1 MVNFLPKVMEARA
14 GIEPAN
20 RGFAVP
26 GLTTWLPRHHIK
38 RILSIDFHPSEQAK
52 TYFAQFYIMKLHTL
66 FYLFLL
72 LPLFLI
78 GQSRPNV
85 IIIMAD
91 DMGWS
96 DIGCYGSEIE
106 TPNLDRLAKN
116 GLRFTQFYN
125 TGRCCPTR
133 ASLLTGTYPHQAGIG
148 HMMNDTGLP
157 GYKGDLGSNVRTI
170 AEVLSPAKY
179 STYLSGKW
187 HVTPKIQP
195 GSSQHNWPRQRG
207 FDKFYGTIHGA
218 GSFFD
223 PNSLTRNNTLI
234 SPYADKEYQP
244 EVFYYTDAINDHAT
258 RFINE
263 HDNKNP
269 FFLYVAH
276 TAPHWP
282 MHALPEDI
290 EKYKGKYD
298 SGWEKIREARY
309 KKQIKLGLIDPKWK
323 MSPRDA
329 EPWKDAKNKE
339 WDIRNMEVYAAMIDR
354 LDQGIGNIIGALKN
368 RNIFDNTLIIFI
380 ADNGGCAEGMGR
392 KEGIQYK
399 DSDPQILKPMKST
412 DLQFDMIPK
421 RTRDGVVMKQGT
433 GVMTGGADT
442 YHGYGK
448 AWANVS
454 NTPFRQYKHWVHEGG
469 ISTPLVAHWPKGI
482 APKLRGKLEH
492 QPAHLIDLMATC
504 VDLAKADYPK
514 KVNGKEIVP
523 IQGVSLKPVF
533 AGKTLGRKNPI
544 FWEHEGNRAIRIG
557 KWKLVAKGAN
567 GPWELYDLDA
577 DRSEL
582 KDLSEKHSER
592 AKEMADK
599 WEAWAIEALAKPWPW
614 NKKNKLSK
622 KKTFTLKPDT
632 DLPMDIAPMIAK
644 KAFNVEVY
652 IEKMGN
658 GILVAQG
665 GDAHGWGLSI
675 EDGISKFFVCLDGK
689 VETVTAEKKLEIG
702 ESEILAKINS
712 NGNVELY
719 SGKRKLGTGKVSSLV
734 KEMPADGLQVGRDRS
749 GTVGNYNHEFAFD
762 GKIKRVK
769 IKIN

>member
-1 MVNFLPKVMEARA
+1 MS
-14 GIEPAN
+14 
-20 RGFAVP
+20 GFA
-26 GLTTWLPRHHIK
+26 
-38 RILSIDFHPSEQAK
+38 
-52 TYFAQFYIMKLHTL
+52 Y
-66 FYLFLL
+66 
-72 LPLFLI
+72 

-85 IIIMAD
+85 IIVMAD

-157 GYKGDLGSNVRTI
+157 GYKGDLGTDVQTI
-170 AEVLSPAKY
+170 AEVLKPAKY

-187 HVTPKIQP
+187 HVTPKVTP

-207 FDKFYGTIHGA
+207 FDRFYGTIHGA

-223 PNSLTRNNTLI
+223 PNSLTRGNTLI
-234 SPYADKEYQP
+234 SPYADKEYEP

-263 HDNKNP
+263 HKGDDP

-282 MHALPEDI
+282 MHALPEDM
-290 EKYKGKYD
+290 EKYKGRYD
-298 SGWEKIREARY
+298 EGWEVIRQARY
-309 KKQIKLGLIDPKWK
+309 QRQLEMGLIDPKWK
-323 MSPRDA
+323 LSPRDA
-329 EPWKDAKNKE
+329 EAWKDAKNKE
-339 WDIRNMEVYAAMIDR
+339 WEIRLMEAYAAMVDR
-354 LDQGIGNIIGALKN
+354 LDQGLGKVIGALEK
-368 RNIFDNTLIIFI
+368 RKMLDNTLIMFI

-399 DSDPQILKPMKST
+399 DSDPEILKPMKAT
-412 DLQFDMIPK
+412 DLQMDMIPK

-433 GVMTGGADT
+433 EVMTGGADT

-454 NTPFRQYKHWVHEGG
+454 NTPFREYKHWVHEGG

-482 APKLRGKLEH
+482 SAKLRGKFEH

-514 KVNGKEIVP
+514 EVKGQKIVP
-523 IQGVSLKPVF
+523 MQGVSLKPTF
-533 AGKTLGRKNPI
+533 SGKAIKREDPI
-544 FWEHEGNRAIRIG
+544 YWEHEGNRAIRIG

-567 GPWELYDLDA
+567 GAWELYDLDA

-582 KDLSEKHSER
+582 NDLSEKHPQR
-592 AKEMADK
+592 AKEMADQ
-599 WEAWAIEALAKPWPW
+599 WEAWAIEAKAKPWPW
-614 NKKNKLSK
+614 NRKKSSFSK
-622 KKTFTLKPDT
+622 KKVFNLEPDAN
-632 DLPMDIAPMIAK
+632 LPSGVAPMVAK
-644 KAFNVEVY
+644 KAFEVE
-652 IEKMGN
+652 IQIGKQGN

-665 GDAHGWGLSI
+665 GDAHGWALSI
-675 EDGISKFFVCLDGK
+675 ENKVLRFFVRLNGK
-689 VETVTAEKKLEIG
+689 MESVAADQKLGDKEMKIQAMLHASG
-702 ESEILAKINS
+702 E
-712 NGNVELY
+712 VELY
-719 SGKRKLGTGKVSSLV
+719 AGKRKLGRGMVSSLV
-734 KEMPADGLQVGRDRS
+734 KEMPQDGLQMGRDEGGR
-749 GTVGNYNHEFAFD
+749 VGEYKDAFAFD
-762 GKIKRVK
+762 GEIKKGRIKIK
-769 IKIN
+769 

>member
-1 MVNFLPKVMEARA
+1 MS
-14 GIEPAN
+14 
-20 RGFAVP
+20 GFA
-26 GLTTWLPRHHIK
+26 
-38 RILSIDFHPSEQAK
+38 
-52 TYFAQFYIMKLHTL
+52 Y
-66 FYLFLL
+66 
-72 LPLFLI
+72 

-85 IIIMAD
+85 IIVMAD

-157 GYKGDLGSNVRTI
+157 GYKGDLGTDVQTI
-170 AEVLSPAKY
+170 AEVLKPANY

-187 HVTPKIQP
+187 HVTPKVTP
-195 GSSQHNWPRQRG
+195 GSSQHNWPKQRG
-207 FDKFYGTIHGA
+207 FDRFYGTIHGA

-223 PNSLTRNNTLI
+223 PNSLTRGNTLI
-234 SPYADKEYQP
+234 SPYADKEYEP

-263 HDNKNP
+263 HKGDDP

-282 MHALPEDI
+282 MHALPEDM
-290 EKYKGKYD
+290 EKYKGRYD
-298 SGWEKIREARY
+298 EGWEVIRQARY
-309 KKQIKLGLIDPKWK
+309 QRQLEMGLIDPKWK
-323 MSPRDA
+323 LSPRDA
-329 EPWKDAKNKE
+329 EAWKDAKNKE
-339 WDIRNMEVYAAMIDR
+339 WEIRLMEAYAAMVDR
-354 LDQGIGNIIGALKN
+354 LDQGLGKVIGALEK
-368 RNIFDNTLIIFI
+368 RKMLDNTLIMFI

-399 DSDPQILKPMKST
+399 DSDPEILKPMKAT
-412 DLQFDMIPK
+412 DLQMDMIPK

-433 GVMTGGADT
+433 EVMTGGADT

-454 NTPFRQYKHWVHEGG
+454 NTPFREYKHWVHEGG

-482 APKLRGKLEH
+482 SEKLRGKFEH

-514 KVNGKEIVP
+514 EVKGQKIVP
-523 IQGVSLKPVF
+523 MQGVSLKPTF
-533 AGKTLGRKNPI
+533 SGKAIKREDPI
-544 FWEHEGNRAIRIG
+544 YWEHEGNRAIRIG
-557 KWKLVAKGAN
+557 KWKLVAKGSN
-567 GPWELYDLDA
+567 GAWQLYDLKE

-582 KDLSEKHSER
+582 NDLSEKHPQR
-592 AKEMADK
+592 AKEMADQ
-599 WEAWAIEALAKPWPW
+599 WEAWAIEAKAKPWPW
-614 NKKNKLSK
+614 NRKKSSFSK
-622 KKTFTLKPDT
+622 KKVFNLEPDAN
-632 DLPMDIAPMIAK
+632 LPSGVAPMVAK
-644 KAFNVEVY
+644 KAFEVE
-652 IEKMGN
+652 IQMGKQGN

-665 GDAHGWGLSI
+665 GDAHGWALSI
-675 EDGISKFFVCLDGK
+675 EHKVLRFFIRLNGK
-689 VETVTAEKKLEIG
+689 MESVDADQKLGDKEMKIQAILHASG
-702 ESEILAKINS
+702 E
-712 NGNVELY
+712 VELY
-719 SGKRKLGTGKVSSLV
+719 AGKRKLGRGMVSSLV
-734 KEMPADGLQVGRDRS
+734 KEMPQDGLQMGRDEGGR
-749 GTVGNYNHEFAFD
+749 VGEYKDAFAFD
-762 GKIKRVK
+762 GEIKKGRIKIK
-769 IKIN
+769 

>member
-1 MVNFLPKVMEARA
+1 MK
-14 GIEPAN
+14 
-20 RGFAVP
+20 
-26 GLTTWLPRHHIK
+26 IK
-38 RILSIDFHPSEQAK
+38 
-52 TYFAQFYIMKLHTL
+52 TL
-66 FYLFLL
+66 FSLFLFSSL
-72 LPLFLI
+72 LTI
-78 GQSRPNV
+78 GQNRPNV
-85 IIIMAD
+85 IIVMAD

-157 GYKGDLGSNVRTI
+157 GYKGDLGTDVQTI
-170 AEVLSPAKY
+170 AEVLKPAKY

-187 HVTPKIQP
+187 HVTPKVTP
-195 GSSQHNWPRQRG
+195 GSSQHNWPKQRG
-207 FDKFYGTIHGA
+207 FDRFYGTIHGA

-223 PNSLTRNNTLI
+223 PNSLTRGNTLI
-234 SPYADKEYQP
+234 SPYADKEYEP

-263 HDNKNP
+263 HKADNP

-282 MHALPEDI
+282 MHSLPEDM
-290 EKYKGKYD
+290 EKYKGRYD
-298 SGWEKIREARY
+298 EGWEVIRQARY
-309 KKQIKLGLIDPKWK
+309 QRQLEMGLIDPKWK
-323 MSPRDA
+323 LSPRDA
-329 EPWKDAKNKE
+329 EAWKDAKTKE
-339 WDIRNMEVYAAMIDR
+339 WEIRLMEVYAAMVDR
-354 LDQGIGNIIGALKN
+354 LDQGLGNVIGALEK
-368 RNIFDNTLIIFI
+368 RKMLDNTLIIFI

-399 DSDPQILKPMKST
+399 DSDPDILRPMNAT
-412 DLQFDMIPK
+412 DLQIDMIPK

-433 GVMTGGADT
+433 EVMTGGADT

-454 NTPFRQYKHWVHEGG
+454 NTPFREYKHWVHEGG

-482 APKLRGKLEH
+482 SPKLRGKFEH

-504 VDLAKADYPK
+504 VDLAKAEYPK
-514 KVNGKEIVP
+514 EVNGQKIVP
-523 IQGVSLKPVF
+523 LQGVSLKPSF
-533 AGKTLGRKNPI
+533 SRKNLQRKNPI
-544 FWEHEGNRAIRIG
+544 YWEHEGNRAIRIG

-567 GPWELYDLDA
+567 GAWELYDLDA

-582 KDLSEKHSER
+582 NNLATVHEDR

-599 WEAWAIEALAKPWPW
+599 WEAWAIEAKAKPWPW
-614 NKKNKLSK
+614 NRKKNSFSK
-622 KKTFTLKPDT
+622 KKVFNLAPDAN
-632 DLPMDIAPMIAK
+632 LPMGDSPMIAK
-644 KAFNVEVY
+644 KAFEVEVQ
-652 IEKMGN
+652 IEKQGN

-675 EDGISKFFVCLDGK
+675 ENKVLRFFVRLNGK
-689 VETVTAEKKLEIG
+689 MESVAANQKLGDKEMKIQ
-702 ESEILAKINS
+702 AKLHAS
-712 NGNVELY
+712 GGVELY
-719 SGKRKLGTGKVSSLV
+719 AGKRSLGRGKVSSLV
-734 KEMPADGLQVGRDRS
+734 KEMPQDGLQMGRDEGGR
-749 GTVGNYNHEFAFD
+749 VGEYKDAFAFD
-762 GKIKRVK
+762 GEIKKGK
-769 IKIN
+769 IKIK

>member
-1 MVNFLPKVMEARA
+1 MR
-14 GIEPAN
+14 IELTN

-26 GLTTWLPRHHIK
+26 GLTTWLPRRVPK
-38 RILSIDFHPSEQAK
+38 ELLSIDFPPLEQAK
-52 TYFAQFYIMKLHTL
+52 TYFATFYIMKFQIL
-66 FYLFLL
+66 FHLSLFVSLSLL
-72 LPLFLI
+72 
-78 GQSRPNV
+78 GQNRPNV
-85 IIIMAD
+85 IIVMAD

-157 GYKGDLGSNVRTI
+157 GYKGDLGSNVQTI

-187 HVTPKIQP
+187 HVTPKIHP
-195 GSSQHNWPRQRG
+195 GSSQHNWPKQRG
-207 FDKFYGTIHGA
+207 FDRFYGTIHGA

-223 PNSLTRNNTLI
+223 PNSLTRDNTLI
-234 SPYADKEYQP
+234 SPHADQEYKP
-244 EVFYYTDAINDHAT
+244 KKFYYTDAINDHAT

-263 HDNKNP
+263 HNSNNP

-290 EKYKGKYD
+290 KKYKGRYD
-298 SGWEKIREARY
+298 EGWEKIRKTRY
-309 KKQIKLGLIDPKWK
+309 QKQLKLGLIEPKWK
-323 MSPRDA
+323 LSPRDA
-329 EPWKDAKNKE
+329 EAWQDAKNKKWE
-339 WDIRNMEVYAAMIDR
+339 IRLMEVYAAMVDR
-354 LDQGIGNIIGALKN
+354 MDQGLGRIINALEK
-368 RNIFDNTLIIFI
+368 RKMFENTLIIFI

-399 DSDPQILKPMKST
+399 DSDPEILKPMKDS
-412 DLQFDMIPK
+412 DLQMDMIPK

-433 GVMTGGADT
+433 EVMSGSADT

-454 NTPFRQYKHWVHEGG
+454 NTPFREYKHWVHEGG
-469 ISTPLVAHWPKGI
+469 ISAPLVAHWPKGI
-482 APKLRGKLEH
+482 ASELRGKFEH

-504 VDLAKADYPK
+504 VELADANYPDEVKGK
-514 KVNGKEIVP
+514 KIVP
-523 IQGVSLKPVF
+523 LQGVSLGPAF
-533 AGKTLGRKNPI
+533 SGKKLKRKNPI
-544 FWEHEGNRAIRIG
+544 FWEHEGNRAIRIEN
-557 KWKLVAKGAN
+557 WKLVAKGSN
-567 GPWELYDLDA
+567 GEWELYDLEA

-582 KDLSEKHSER
+582 NNLSKTHPER
-592 AKEMADK
+592 ASQMAEK
-599 WEAWAIEALAKPWPW
+599 WEAWAIEANAKPWPW
-614 NKKNKLSK
+614 NRNKKNFGSK
-622 KKTFTLKPDT
+622 KKTFNLDANANLTKELS
-632 DLPMDIAPMIAK
+632 PMIRK
-644 KAFNVEVY
+644 KSFEVEVH
-652 IEKMGN
+652 IEKQGE

-665 GDAHGWGLSI
+665 GDTHGWVLFVRDNFAHFSLSLGGKI
-675 EDGISKFFVCLDGK
+675 ETIKANKKITEREGKIVASLNPNGI
-689 VETVTAEKKLEIG
+689 
-702 ESEILAKINS
+702 
-712 NGNVELY
+712 VELFA
-719 SGKRKLGTGKVSSLV
+719 GKRKLGSGKVSSLV
-734 KEMPADGLQVGRDRS
+734 KEMPIDGLQVGRDEG
-749 GTVGNYNHEFAFD
+749 GTVGDYKDAFD
-762 GKIKRVK
+762 FNGKIKKVR

>member
-1 MVNFLPKVMEARA
+1 MEARVR
-14 GIEPAN
+14 IELTN

-26 GLTTWLPRHHIK
+26 GLTTWLPRRAPK
-38 RILSIDFHPSEQAK
+38 ELLSIDFPPLEQAK
-52 TYFAQFYIMKLHTL
+52 TYFVTFYIMKFQIL
-66 FYLFLL
+66 FYLSFFF
-72 LPLFLI
+72 PICIF
-78 GQSRPNV
+78 GQNRPNV
-85 IIIMAD
+85 IIVMAD

-157 GYKGDLGSNVRTI
+157 GYQGDLGSNVQTI

-187 HVTPKIQP
+187 HVTPKIHP

-207 FDKFYGTIHGA
+207 FDRFYGTIHGA

-223 PNSLTRNNTLI
+223 PNSLTRDNTLI
-234 SPYADKEYQP
+234 SPHADKEYKP
-244 EVFYYTDAINDHAT
+244 KEFYYTDAINDHAT

-263 HDNKNP
+263 HDSNNP

-290 EKYKGKYD
+290 QKYKGRYD
-298 SGWEKIREARY
+298 GGWEKIREARY
-309 KKQIKLGLIDPKWK
+309 QKQLKLGLIDPKWK
-323 MSPRDA
+323 LSPRDA
-329 EPWKDAKNKE
+329 EAWEDAKNKE
-339 WDIRNMEVYAAMIDR
+339 WEIRLMEVYAAMVDR
-354 LDQGIGNIIGALKN
+354 MDQGLGRIIKALEK
-368 RNIFDNTLIIFI
+368 RQMLDNTLIIFI

-399 DSDPQILKPMKST
+399 DSDPDVLKPMKDS
-412 DLQFDMIPK
+412 DLQMDMIPK

-433 GVMTGGADT
+433 DVMTGGADT

-454 NTPFRQYKHWVHEGG
+454 NTPFREYKHWVHEGG
-469 ISTPLVAHWPKGI
+469 ISAPLVAHWPKGI
-482 APKLRGKLEH
+482 ATKLRGKFEH

-504 VDLAKADYPK
+504 VELANADYPEEVKGK
-514 KVNGKEIVP
+514 KIVP
-523 IQGVSLKPVF
+523 LQGVSLGPAF
-533 AGKTLGRKNPI
+533 SGKKLTRENPI
-544 FWEHEGNRAIRIG
+544 FWEHEGNRAIRIEN
-557 KWKLVAKGAN
+557 WKLVAKGAK
-567 GPWELYDLDA
+567 GAWELYDLKA

-582 KDLSEKHSER
+582 NDLSEKHPER
-592 AKEMADK
+592 ARQMAEK
-599 WEAWAIEALAKPWPW
+599 WEAWAIEANAKPWPW
-614 NKKNKLSK
+614 NRNKKSVGSK
-622 KKTFTLKPDT
+622 
-632 DLPMDIAPMIAK
+632 K
-644 KAFNVEVY
+644 KAFNLDANTNLTKELSPMIRKRPFEVEVH
-652 IEKMGN
+652 IEKQGE

-665 GDAHGWGLSI
+665 GDTHGWALFIIDNVVHFTLSLGGKI
-675 EDGISKFFVCLDGK
+675 ETIKADKELTEKEGKIVATLNPDGI
-689 VETVTAEKKLEIG
+689 
-702 ESEILAKINS
+702 
-712 NGNVELY
+712 VELFA
-719 SGKRKLGTGKVSSLV
+719 GKRKLGSGKVSSLV
-734 KEMPADGLQVGRDRS
+734 KEMPIDGLQVGRDEG
-749 GTVGNYNHEFAFD
+749 GTVGDYKDAFDFD
-762 GKIKRVK
+762 GKIKKVRL
-769 IKIN
+769 KIN

>member
-1 MVNFLPKVMEARA
+1 MR
-14 GIEPAN
+14 IELTN

-26 GLTTWLPRHHIK
+26 GLTTWLPRHAPK
-38 RILSIDFHPSEQAK
+38 ALLSIDFPPLEQAK
-52 TYFAQFYIMKLHTL
+52 TYFATFYIMKFQIL
-66 FYLFLL
+66 FYLSLFV
-72 LPLFLI
+72 PLSFF

-85 IIIMAD
+85 IIVMAD

-157 GYKGDLGSNVRTI
+157 GYTGDLGSNVQTI

-187 HVTPKIQP
+187 HVTPKIHP

-207 FDKFYGTIHGA
+207 FDRFYGTIHGA

-223 PNSLTRNNTLI
+223 PNSLTRDNTLI
-234 SPYADKEYQP
+234 SPHADKEYKP
-244 EVFYYTDAINDHAT
+244 KEFYYTDAINDHAT

-263 HDNKNP
+263 HDSNNP

-290 EKYKGKYD
+290 EKYQGRYD
-298 SGWEKIREARY
+298 EGWEKIREARY
-309 KKQIKLGLIDPKWK
+309 QKQLKLGLIEPKWK
-323 MSPRDA
+323 LSPRDA
-329 EPWKDAKNKE
+329 EAWHDAKNKE
-339 WDIRNMEVYAAMIDR
+339 WEIRLMEVYAAMVDR
-354 LDQGIGNIIGALKN
+354 MDQGLGRIINALEK
-368 RNIFDNTLIIFI
+368 RKMLENTLIIFI

-399 DSDPQILKPMKST
+399 DSDPEILKPMKDS
-412 DLQFDMIPK
+412 DLQMDMIPK

-433 GVMTGGADT
+433 EVMPGGADT

-454 NTPFRQYKHWVHEGG
+454 NTPFREYKHWVHEGG
-469 ISTPLVAHWPKGI
+469 ISAPLVAHWPKGI
-482 APKLRGKLEH
+482 ASKLRGKFEH

-504 VDLAKADYPK
+504 VELAGANYPDEVKGK
-514 KVNGKEIVP
+514 KMVP
-523 IQGVSLKPVF
+523 LQGVSLGPAF
-533 AGKTLGRKNPI
+533 SGKKLKRENPI
-544 FWEHEGNRAIRIG
+544 FWEHEGNRAIRIEN
-557 KWKLVAKGAN
+557 WKLVAKGSN
-567 GPWELYDLDA
+567 GEWELYDLDA

-582 KDLSEKHSER
+582 NNLRETHPER
-592 AKEMADK
+592 TSQMAEK
-599 WEAWAIEALAKPWPW
+599 WEAWAIEANAKPWPW
-614 NKKNKLSK
+614 NRNKKNLGSK
-622 KKTFTLKPDT
+622 KKTFNLDANANLTKELS
-632 DLPMDIAPMIAK
+632 PMIRK
-644 KAFNVEVY
+644 KSFEVEVH
-652 IEKMGN
+652 IEKQGE

-665 GDAHGWGLSI
+665 GDTHGWVLFVRDNFAHFSLSLGGKI
-675 EDGISKFFVCLDGK
+675 ETIK
-689 VETVTAEKKLEIG
+689 ANKKLTEKEG
-702 ESEILAKINS
+702 KIVASLNP
-712 NGNVELY
+712 NGIVELFA
-719 SGKRKLGTGKVSSLV
+719 GKRKLGSGKVSSLV
-734 KEMPADGLQVGRDRS
+734 KEMPIDGLQVGRDEG
-749 GTVGNYNHEFAFD
+749 GTVGDYKDAFDFD
-762 GKIKRVK
+762 GKIKKVR

>member
-1 MVNFLPKVMEARA
+1 MEARV
-14 GIEPAN
+14 GIEPTN

-26 GLTTWLPRHHIK
+26 GLTTWLPRPCPK
-38 RILSIDFHPSEQAK
+38 ALLSIDFPPLEQAK
-52 TYFAQFYIMKLHTL
+52 TYFATFYIMKFQIL
-66 FYLFLL
+66 FYLSLFVSLSLL
-72 LPLFLI
+72 

-85 IIIMAD
+85 IIVMAD

-157 GYKGDLGSNVRTI
+157 GYTGDLGSNVQTI

-187 HVTPKIQP
+187 HVTPKIHP
-195 GSSQHNWPRQRG
+195 GSSQHNWPKQRG
-207 FDKFYGTIHGA
+207 FDRFYGTIHGA

-223 PNSLTRNNTLI
+223 PNSLTRDNTLI
-234 SPYADKEYQP
+234 SPHADKEYKP
-244 EVFYYTDAINDHAT
+244 KKFYYTDAINDHAT

-263 HDNKNP
+263 HDSNNP

-290 EKYKGKYD
+290 EKYKGRYD
-298 SGWEKIREARY
+298 EGWEKIRETRY
-309 KKQIKLGLIDPKWK
+309 QKQLKLGLIEPKWK
-323 MSPRDA
+323 LSPRDA
-329 EPWKDAKNKE
+329 EAWQDAKNKQWE
-339 WDIRNMEVYAAMIDR
+339 IRLMEVYAAMVDR
-354 LDQGIGNIIGALKN
+354 MDQGLGRIINALEK
-368 RNIFDNTLIIFI
+368 RKMFENTLIIFI

-399 DSDPQILKPMKST
+399 DSDPEILKPMKDS
-412 DLQFDMIPK
+412 DLQMDMIPK

-433 GVMTGGADT
+433 EVMSGGADT

-454 NTPFRQYKHWVHEGG
+454 NTPFREYKHWVHEGG
-469 ISTPLVAHWPKGI
+469 ISAPLVAHWPKGI
-482 APKLRGKLEH
+482 ASELRGKFEH

-504 VDLAKADYPK
+504 VELADANYPDEVKGK
-514 KVNGKEIVP
+514 KIVP
-523 IQGVSLKPVF
+523 LQGVSLGPAF
-533 AGKTLGRKNPI
+533 SGKKLKRKNPI
-544 FWEHEGNRAIRIG
+544 FWEHEGNRAIRIEN
-557 KWKLVAKGAN
+557 WKLVAKGSK
-567 GPWELYDLDA
+567 GEWELYDLEA

-582 KDLSEKHSER
+582 NNLSETHPER
-592 AKEMADK
+592 ASQMAEK
-599 WEAWAIEALAKPWPW
+599 WEAWAIEANAKPWPW
-614 NKKNKLSK
+614 NRNKKNFGSK
-622 KKTFTLKPDT
+622 KKTFNLDANANLTKELS
-632 DLPMDIAPMIAK
+632 PMIRK
-644 KAFNVEVY
+644 KSFEVEVH
-652 IEKMGN
+652 IEKQGE

-665 GDAHGWGLSI
+665 GDTHGWVLFVRDNFAHFSLSLGGKI
-675 EDGISKFFVCLDGK
+675 ETIK
-689 VETVTAEKKLEIG
+689 ANKKLTER
-702 ESEILAKINS
+702 EVKIVASLNP
-712 NGNVELY
+712 NGIVELFA
-719 SGKRKLGTGKVSSLV
+719 GKRKLGSGKVSSLV
-734 KEMPADGLQVGRDRS
+734 KEMPIDGLQVGRDEG
-749 GTVGNYNHEFAFD
+749 GTVGDYKDAFD
-762 GKIKRVK
+762 FNGKIKKVR

>member
-1 MVNFLPKVMEARA
+1 MC
-14 GIEPAN
+14 GI
-20 RGFAVP
+20 
-26 GLTTWLPRHHIK
+26 
-38 RILSIDFHPSEQAK
+38 AK
-52 TYFAQFYIMKLHTL
+52 
-66 FYLFLL
+66 
-72 LPLFLI
+72 
-78 GQSRPNV
+78 GQNRPNV
-85 IIIMAD
+85 IIVMAD

-106 TPNLDRLAKN
+106 TPNLDRLANN

-157 GYKGDLGSNVRTI
+157 GYKGDLGTNVQTI
-170 AEVLSPAKY
+170 AEVLRPAKY

-187 HVTPKIQP
+187 HVTPKVQP

-207 FDKFYGTIHGA
+207 FDRFYGTIHGA

-223 PNSLTRNNTLI
+223 PNSLTRDNTLL
-234 SPYADKEYQP
+234 SPYADKEYKP
-244 EVFYYTDAINDHAT
+244 DVFYYTDAINDHAT

-263 HDNKNP
+263 HDGENP

-298 SGWEKIREARY
+298 EGWEKIRTARY
-309 KKQIKLGLIDPKWK
+309 KKQVELGLIDPKWK
-323 MSPRDA
+323 LSPRDA
-329 EPWKDAKNKE
+329 EAWDDTKNKE
-339 WDIRNMEVYAAMIDR
+339 WEIRHMEVYAAMVDR
-354 LDQGIGNIIGALKN
+354 LDQGLGKVIGTLEKRKIL
-368 RNIFDNTLIIFI
+368 DNTLIMFI

-392 KEGIQYK
+392 REGIQYK
-399 DSDPQILKPMKST
+399 DSDPNILKPMKAT
-412 DLQFDMIPK
+412 DLQMDMIPK

-433 GVMTGGADT
+433 EVMTGGADT

-482 APKLRGKLEH
+482 PQKLRGKFDH

-504 VDLAKADYPK
+504 VDLAQADFPEEK
-514 KVNGKEIVP
+514 NGEKIVP
-523 IQGVSLKPVF
+523 MQGVSLKPAF
-533 AGKTLGRKNPI
+533 SGKKFKRQNPI

-567 GPWELYDLDA
+567 GRWELYDLEA

-582 KDLSEKHSER
+582 NDLSEAHSER
-592 AKEMADK
+592 AKEMAKK
-599 WEAWAIEALAKPWPW
+599 WETWAIEAKAKPWPW
-614 NKKNKLSK
+614 NRNKKSSFSN
-622 KKTFTLKPDT
+622 KKTFTLEHNAN
-632 DLPMDIAPMIAK
+632 LGQNQAPMIAK
-644 KAFNVEVY
+644 KAFEMEVQ
-652 IEKMGN
+652 MGKH
-658 GILVAQG
+658 GEGVLVAQG
-665 GDAHGWGLSI
+665 GDTHGWVLFVKNNILHFSLSL
-675 EDGISKFFVCLDGK
+675 GGK
-689 VETVTAEKKLEIG
+689 VETIKANEKLREKDGKVFAKLNAAG
-702 ESEILAKINS
+702 M
-712 NGNVELY
+712 VELFA
-719 SGKRKLGTGKVSSLV
+719 GKRKIGNGKVSSLV
-734 KEMPADGLQVGRDRS
+734 KEMPIDGLQVGRDEG
-749 GTVGNYNHEFAFD
+749 GTVGEYNDVFAFD
-762 GKIKRVK
+762 GKIEKVRIK
-769 IKIN
+769 IK

>member
-1 MVNFLPKVMEARA
+1 MEARA

-26 GLTTWLPRHHIK
+26 GLTTWLPRHYPK
-38 RILSIDFHPSEQAK
+38 PLLSIDFTPLEQAK
-52 TYFAQFYIMKLHTL
+52 TYPSTLYIMKFQKL
-66 FYLFLL
+66 FYLFLFV
-72 LPLFLI
+72 PIFGF

-85 IIIMAD
+85 ILVMAD

-106 TPNLDRLAKN
+106 TPNLDRLAQN

-157 GYKGDLGSNVRTI
+157 GYKGDLGSNVQTI
-170 AEVLSPAKY
+170 AEVLRPAKY

-187 HVTPKIQP
+187 HVTPKVQP
-195 GSSQHNWPRQRG
+195 GASQHNWPRQRG
-207 FDKFYGTIHGA
+207 FDRFYGTIHGA

-223 PNSLTRNNTLI
+223 PNSLTRDNTLI
-234 SPYADKEYQP
+234 SPYADKEYKP
-244 EVFYYTDAINDHAT
+244 KVFYYTDAINDHAT

-263 HDNKNP
+263 HKSENP

-290 EKYKGKYD
+290 EKYKGRYD
-298 SGWEKIREARY
+298 QGWEKIREARY
-309 KKQIKLGLIDPKWK
+309 QKQLDIGLIDPMWK
-323 MSPRDA
+323 LSPRDA
-329 EPWKDAKNKE
+329 EPWKDAKNKK
-339 WDIRNMEVYAAMIDR
+339 WDIRNMEVYAAMVDR
-354 LDQGIGNIIGALKN
+354 LDQGLGRVISALKK

-392 KEGIQYK
+392 REGIQYK
-399 DSDPQILKPMKST
+399 DSDPEILKPMKAT
-412 DLQFDMIPK
+412 DLQMDMIPK
-421 RTRDGVVMKQGT
+421 RTRDGVVIKQGT
-433 GVMTGGADT
+433 EVMTGGADT

-482 APKLRGKLEH
+482 AQKLRGKFEH

-504 VDLAKADYPK
+504 VDLAKADFPEEK
-514 KVNGKEIVP
+514 NGEKIVP
-523 IQGVSLKPVF
+523 MQGVSLKPAF
-533 AGKTLGRKNPI
+533 SGKTFKRPNPI

-567 GPWELYDLDA
+567 GNWELYDLDA

-582 KDLSEKHSER
+582 NDLSEKHPDR
-592 AKEMADK
+592 TTEMASI
-599 WEAWAIEALAKPWPW
+599 WETWAIEANAKPWPW
-614 NKKNKLSK
+614 NRNKKNQGSK
-622 KKTFTLKPDT
+622 KKAFTLNAGTNLTKE
-632 DLPMDIAPMIAK
+632 LSPMIAK
-644 KAFNVEVY
+644 KPFEVEVH
-652 IEKMGN
+652 IEKQGE
-658 GILVAQG
+658 GVLVAQG
-665 GDAHGWGLSI
+665 GDTHGWVLFVKDNIAHFSLSL
-675 EDGISKFFVCLDGK
+675 GGK
-689 VETVTAEKKLEIG
+689 VETVKAKEKLAEKDGKV
-702 ESEILAKINS
+702 LATLNS
-712 NGNVELY
+712 KGIVELS
-719 SGKRKLGTGKVSSLV
+719 SGKRTLGNGKVSSLV
-734 KEMPADGLQVGRDRS
+734 KEMPLDGLQVGRDEG
-749 GTVGNYNHEFAFD
+749 GTVGDYKDAFD
-762 GKIKRVK
+762 FNGKIKKVR

>member
-1 MVNFLPKVMEARA
+1 MS
-14 GIEPAN
+14 
-20 RGFAVP
+20 GFA
-26 GLTTWLPRHHIK
+26 
-38 RILSIDFHPSEQAK
+38 
-52 TYFAQFYIMKLHTL
+52 Y
-66 FYLFLL
+66 
-72 LPLFLI
+72 

-85 IIIMAD
+85 IIVMAD

-157 GYKGDLGSNVRTI
+157 GYKGDLGTDVQTI
-170 AEVLSPAKY
+170 AEVLKPAKY

-187 HVTPKIQP
+187 HVTPKVTP
-195 GSSQHNWPRQRG
+195 GSSQHNWPKQRG
-207 FDKFYGTIHGA
+207 FDRFYGTIHGA

-223 PNSLTRNNTLI
+223 PNSLTRGNTLI
-234 SPYADKEYQP
+234 SPYADKEYEP

-263 HDNKNP
+263 HKGDDP

-282 MHALPEDI
+282 MHALPEDM
-290 EKYKGKYD
+290 EKYKGRYD
-298 SGWEKIREARY
+298 EGWEVIRQARY
-309 KKQIKLGLIDPKWK
+309 QRQLEMGLIDPKWK
-323 MSPRDA
+323 LSPRDA
-329 EPWKDAKNKE
+329 EMWKDAKNKE
-339 WDIRNMEVYAAMIDR
+339 WEIRLMEAYAAMVDR
-354 LDQGIGNIIGALKN
+354 LDQGLGKVIGALEK
-368 RNIFDNTLIIFI
+368 RKMLDNTLIMFI

-399 DSDPQILKPMKST
+399 DSDPEILKPMKAT
-412 DLQFDMIPK
+412 DLQMDMIPK

-433 GVMTGGADT
+433 EVMTGGADT

-454 NTPFRQYKHWVHEGG
+454 NTPFREYKHWVHEGG

-482 APKLRGKLEH
+482 SAKLRGKFEH

-514 KVNGKEIVP
+514 EVKGQKIVP
-523 IQGVSLKPVF
+523 MQGVSLKPTF
-533 AGKTLGRKNPI
+533 SGKAIKREDPI
-544 FWEHEGNRAIRIG
+544 YWEHEGNRAIRIG

-567 GPWELYDLDA
+567 GAWELYDLDA

-582 KDLSEKHSER
+582 NDLSEKHPQR
-592 AKEMADK
+592 AKEMADQ
-599 WEAWAIEALAKPWPW
+599 WEAWAIEAKAKPWPW
-614 NKKNKLSK
+614 NRKKSSFSK
-622 KKTFTLKPDT
+622 KKVFNLEPDAN
-632 DLPMDIAPMIAK
+632 LPSGVAPMVAK
-644 KAFNVEVY
+644 KAFEVE
-652 IEKMGN
+652 IQIGKQGN

-665 GDAHGWGLSI
+665 GDAHGWALSI
-675 EDGISKFFVCLDGK
+675 ENKVLRFFVRLNGK
-689 VETVTAEKKLEIG
+689 MESVAADQKLGDKEMKIQAMLHASG
-702 ESEILAKINS
+702 E
-712 NGNVELY
+712 VELY
-719 SGKRKLGTGKVSSLV
+719 AGKRKLGRGMVSSLV
-734 KEMPADGLQVGRDRS
+734 KEMPQDGLQMGRDEGGR
-749 GTVGNYNHEFAFD
+749 VGEYKDAFAFD
-762 GKIKRVK
+762 GEIKKGRIKIK
-769 IKIN
+769 

>member
-1 MVNFLPKVMEARA
+1 MRFPIFFSLVLFMS
-14 GIEPAN
+14 
-20 RGFAVP
+20 GFAC
-26 GLTTWLPRHHIK
+26 
-38 RILSIDFHPSEQAK
+38 
-52 TYFAQFYIMKLHTL
+52 
-66 FYLFLL
+66 
-72 LPLFLI
+72 

-85 IIIMAD
+85 IIVMAD

-157 GYKGDLGSNVRTI
+157 GYKGDLGTDVRTI
-170 AEVLSPAKY
+170 AEVLKPAKY

-187 HVTPKIQP
+187 HVTPKIHP

-207 FDKFYGTIHGA
+207 FDRFYGTIHGA

-234 SPYADKEYQP
+234 SPYADKEYEP

-263 HDNKNP
+263 HKGDNP

-298 SGWEKIREARY
+298 EGWETIRTARY
-309 KKQIKLGLIDPKWK
+309 QKQLEMGLIDPKWK
-323 MSPRDA
+323 LSPRDA
-329 EPWKDAKNKE
+329 EAWKDAKNKPWE
-339 WDIRNMEVYAAMIDR
+339 IRHMEVYAAMVDR
-354 LDQGIGNIIGALKN
+354 LDMGLGKVIGALEK
-368 RNIFDNTLIIFI
+368 RKMLDDTLIMFI

-392 KEGIQYK
+392 REGIQYK
-399 DSDPQILKPMKST
+399 DSDPDILKPMKAR
-412 DLQFDMIPK
+412 DLQMDMIPK

-433 GVMTGGADT
+433 EVMTGGADT
-442 YHGYGK
+442 YHGYGR

-454 NTPFRQYKHWVHEGG
+454 NTPFREYKHWVHEGG

-482 APKLRGKLEH
+482 DKKLYGKFDH

-514 KVNGKEIVP
+514 DVKGKKIIP
-523 IQGVSLKPVF
+523 MQGVSLQPAFSGNKF
-533 AGKTLGRKNPI
+533 KRENPI

-567 GPWELYDLDA
+567 GAWELYNLNE

-582 KDLSEKHSER
+582 NDLSQKYPER
-592 AKEMADK
+592 ANQMAEK
-599 WEAWAIEALAKPWPW
+599 WEAWAIEAKVKPWPW
-614 NKKNKLSK
+614 NRKKKNSYSK
-622 KKTFTLKPDT
+622 KKAYSLQHDANLGQ
-632 DLPMDIAPMIAK
+632 DQAPMIAK
-644 KAFNVEVY
+644 KAFEVEVQ
-652 IEKMGN
+652 IEKQGD
-658 GILVAQG
+658 GVLVAQG
-665 GDAHGWGLSI
+665 GDTHGWVLFLKNDFPHFALTLGGKI
-675 EDGISKFFVCLDGK
+675 ETIIGNEKLTLKDGKVLAKLNSDGK
-689 VETVTAEKKLEIG
+689 VELF
-702 ESEILAKINS
+702 
-712 NGNVELY
+712 
-719 SGKRKLGTGKVSSLV
+719 SGKRKLGGGKVSSLV
-734 KEMPADGLQVGRDRS
+734 KEMPIDGLQVGRDEG
-749 GTVGNYNHEFAFD
+749 GTVGDYKDEFAFD
-762 GKIKRVK
+762 GKIKKVR

>member
-1 MVNFLPKVMEARA
+1 
-14 GIEPAN
+14 
-20 RGFAVP
+20 
-26 GLTTWLPRHHIK
+26 
-38 RILSIDFHPSEQAK
+38 
-52 TYFAQFYIMKLHTL
+52 
-66 FYLFLL
+66 
-72 LPLFLI
+72 
-78 GQSRPNV
+78 
-85 IIIMAD
+85 
-91 DMGWS
+91 MGWS

-157 GYKGDLGSNVRTI
+157 GYKGDLGTDVRTI
-170 AEVLSPAKY
+170 AEVLKPAKY

-187 HVTPKIQP
+187 HVTPKIHP

-207 FDKFYGTIHGA
+207 FDRFYGTIHGA

-234 SPYADKEYQP
+234 SPYADKEYEP

-263 HDNKNP
+263 HKGDNP

-298 SGWEKIREARY
+298 EGWETIRTARY
-309 KKQIKLGLIDPKWK
+309 QKQLEMGLIDPKWK
-323 MSPRDA
+323 LSPRDA
-329 EPWKDAKNKE
+329 EAWKDAKNKPWE
-339 WDIRNMEVYAAMIDR
+339 IRHMEVYAAMVDR
-354 LDQGIGNIIGALKN
+354 LDMGLGKVIGALEK
-368 RNIFDNTLIIFI
+368 RKMLDDTLIMFI

-392 KEGIQYK
+392 REGIQYK
-399 DSDPQILKPMKST
+399 DSDPDILKPMKAR
-412 DLQFDMIPK
+412 DLQMDMIPK

-433 GVMTGGADT
+433 EVMTGGADT
-442 YHGYGK
+442 YHGYGR

-454 NTPFRQYKHWVHEGG
+454 NTPFREYKHWVHEGG

-482 APKLRGKLEH
+482 DKKLYGKFDH

-514 KVNGKEIVP
+514 DVKGKKIVP
-523 IQGVSLKPVF
+523 MQGVSLQPAFSGNKF
-533 AGKTLGRKNPI
+533 KRENPI

-567 GPWELYDLDA
+567 GAWELYNLNE

-582 KDLSEKHSER
+582 NDLSQKYPER
-592 AKEMADK
+592 ANQMAEK
-599 WEAWAIEALAKPWPW
+599 WEAWAIEAKAKPWPW
-614 NKKNKLSK
+614 NRKKKNSYSK
-622 KKTFTLKPDT
+622 KKAYSLQHDANLGQ
-632 DLPMDIAPMIAK
+632 DQAPMIAK
-644 KAFNVEVY
+644 KAFEVEVQ
-652 IEKMGN
+652 IEKQGD
-658 GILVAQG
+658 GVLVAQG
-665 GDAHGWGLSI
+665 GDTHGWVLFLKNDFPHFALTLGGKI
-675 EDGISKFFVCLDGK
+675 ETIIGNEKLTLKDGKVLAKLNSDGK
-689 VETVTAEKKLEIG
+689 VELF
-702 ESEILAKINS
+702 
-712 NGNVELY
+712 
-719 SGKRKLGTGKVSSLV
+719 SGKRKLGGGKVSSLV
-734 KEMPADGLQVGRDRS
+734 KEMPIDGLQVGRDEG
-749 GTVGNYNHEFAFD
+749 GTVGDYKDEFAFD
-762 GKIKRVK
+762 GKIKKVR